1 MPTITFIEPDQT
13 ARQVTAA
20 DGFSLMEAAIR
31 ADIAGI
37 VAECGGECSCAT
49 CPVLVDPGWFGATGG
64 PGLFEDQLLELAP
77 GRTATSRLSC
87 QIKLSAALDGLIVQV
102 PASQRT

>member
-1 MPTITFIEPDQT
+1 MPTVTFIEPDQT
-13 ARQVTAA
+13 ARQIIGA
-20 DGFSLMEAAIR
+20 DSHSLMEAAIR

-49 CPVLVDPGWFGATGG
+49 CHVLVDPGWFEATGG

-77 GRTATSRLSC
+77 GRTVTSRLSC

-102 PASQRT
+102 PPSQRS

>member
-1 MPTITFIEPDQT
+1 MPTVTFIEPDQT
-13 ARQVTAA
+13 ARQIIGA
-20 DGFSLMEAAIR
+20 DNHSLMEAAIR

-49 CPVLVDPGWFGATGG
+49 CHVLVDPGWFEATGG

-77 GRTATSRLSC
+77 SRTVTSRLSC

-102 PASQRT
+102 PPSQRS

>member
-1 MPTITFIEPDQT
+1 MPTITFIEPDLT
-13 ARQVTAA
+13 ARQVVAL
-20 DGFSLMEAAIR
+20 DGYSLMEAAIR

-49 CPVLVDPGWFGATGG
+49 CHVIVDPGWFDATGG

-77 GRTATSRLSC
+77 GRAATSRLSC
-87 QIKLSAALDGLIVQV
+87 QIKLTGALDGLIVQV
-102 PASQRT
+102 PAQQRS